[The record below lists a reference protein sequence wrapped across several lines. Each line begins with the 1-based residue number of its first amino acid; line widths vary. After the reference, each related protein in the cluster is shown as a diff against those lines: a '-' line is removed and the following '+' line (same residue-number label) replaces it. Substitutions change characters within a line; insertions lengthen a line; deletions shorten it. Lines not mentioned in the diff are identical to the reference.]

1 MPLPA
6 GCLLAEARGQLWGR
20 SHGCRGVGCPVGSQ
34 GGCVGVRVVAQRGW
48 QQPAVP
54 NARRRAASPV
64 VPEAGGV
71 RVRHFLCSGH
81 KNERLPEEIDVKH
94 SLLLGGC
101 PALLLQ
107 R

>member
-1 MPLPA
+1 M
-6 GCLLAEARGQLWGR
+6 
-20 SHGCRGVGCPVGSQ
+20 
-34 GGCVGVRVVAQRGW
+34 GVRVVAQRGW